1 MMPHLYGM
9 IPRRWW
15 TFLIFLALPCV
26 LCAHQ
31 IAENAID
38 VVIYPEKITIDV
50 RISMEEVLAV
60 EGNSQTRPPREVWS
74 KLAAK
79 HELYVLAH
87 LKIQS
92 DGQSR
97 SGKATTQPTIAS
109 PAGLAQELSSANYR
123 FEYPLPNPPQMIR
136 IDQDLMREM
145 SNWQCS
151 VVVRVRRSDI
161 AVFQSALLT
170 GGRSIE
176 FDCEWA
182 KNPPS
187 TSPSTNPTTTVGGS
201 IVTEVKLWPT
211 IQAYAEQG
219 IRHILG
225 GFDHLLFVSAL
236 VLAARGIWDLVKV
249 VTAFTIA
256 HTLTLTLSV
265 LNILTL
271 SPRIVEPMIAASIV
285 FVALQNIF
293 WPRQARGWSR
303 LAIAFAFGLFHGL
316 GFAGGLKQAM
326 SEMPAVALGTAL
338 AAFSIGVEIGHQLV
352 VIPLFVFLKP
362 LRKSRVKENEAV
374 PDGRILK
381 FGSAAISLA
390 GIYFLIQAIR

>member
-1 MMPHLYGM
+1 ML
-9 IPRRWW
+9 
-15 TFLIFLALPCV
+15 FLLLPSA

-38 VVIYPEKITIDV
+38 VVISPDKIIIDA
-50 RISMEEVLAV
+50 RISMEELLAI
-60 EGNSQTRPPREVWS
+60 ESPSPSRPPHEAWP
-74 KLAAK
+74 KLTAK
-79 HELYVLAH
+79 HEAYVLSH

-92 DGQSR
+92 DGHSR
-97 SGKATTQPTIAS
+97 VGKPTTQPTIT
-109 PAGLAQELSSANYR
+109 PAALEELSSANYR
-123 FEYPLPNPPQMIR
+123 LEYSLPNPPQMIR
-136 IDQDLMREM
+136 IDQDFMRELN
-145 SNWQCS
+145 NWQSS
-151 VVVRVRRSDI
+151 VVVRIRRSDI
-161 AVFQSALLT
+161 GVFQSALIT
-170 GGRSIE
+170 GGRYIE

-182 KNPPS
+182 RNPP
-187 TSPSTNPTTTVGGS
+187 TTAPTTNQTTNPGTAAGGS

-211 IQAYAEQG
+211 IRGYTEEG
-219 IRHILG
+219 ILHILS

-236 VLAARGIWDLVKV
+236 VLAARGFWDLVKV

-265 LNILTL
+265 LNIFTL
-271 SPRIVEPMIAASIV
+271 SSRIVEPMIAASIV
-285 FVALQNIF
+285 FVAVQNIF
-293 WPRQARGWSR
+293 WPKHARGWSR

-326 SEMPAVALGTAL
+326 SEMPMIALGTAL

-352 VIPLFVFLKP
+352 VSPLFVFLGFF
-362 LRKSRVKENEAV
+362 RKSKVKEDPDL

-381 FGSAAISLA
+381 FGSAAISVA